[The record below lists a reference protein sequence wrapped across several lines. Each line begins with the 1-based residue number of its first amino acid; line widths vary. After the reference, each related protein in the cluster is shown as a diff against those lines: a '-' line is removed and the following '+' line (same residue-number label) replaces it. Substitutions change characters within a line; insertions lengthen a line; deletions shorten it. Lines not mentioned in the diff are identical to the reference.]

1 MRNRSL
7 AAFVLLIAGC
17 TVSAAERTPDMLTIS
32 RAYMEHGVALGQ
44 AVPLTPLSCSD
55 STARRVADP
64 DALQMITFATT
75 NDDCTVCNLHLKS
88 LGGVRW
94 NDLPELEPFIV
105 AWGTS
110 RKRLAQ
116 LESGL
121 SDTLG
126 LTFPPVCIDQKGVL
140 WDSLNVSHT
149 PFSVILRNG
158 RIIYLHDATLTEAV
172 VGEQFYADVA
182 RLLGDGGGADSA
194 P

>member
-1 MRNRSL
+1 MRKSRL
-7 AAFVLLIAGC
+7 VVVVLLTAGC
-17 TVSAAERTPDMLTIS
+17 TVSAAERIPDTLTIS

-55 STARRVADP
+55 STTRRVGDP
-64 DALQMITFATT
+64 NAIQMITFATT
-75 NDDCTVCNLHLKS
+75 YDGCTICNLHLKS

-94 NDLPELEPFIV
+94 KELPKLEPFIV
-105 AWGTS
+105 AWGPS
-110 RKRLAQ
+110 PKRLAQ
-116 LESGL
+116 LESGV

-126 LTFPPVCIDQKGVL
+126 LTFPSVCIDRKGVL

-149 PFSVILRNG
+149 PFSVIVRNG
-158 RIIYLHDATLTEAV
+158 RIIYLHDAALTSAA

-182 RLLGDGGGADSA
+182 RLLGDGGSADSA